1 MFLRT
6 HPRLLSVFGEGEL
19 TRKQS
24 KSRSRRRLGAH
35 RFRRSRLLPGLS
47 RSTCSKFWHP
57 PSLFGRVLL
66 IFQHVSFGQ
75 CYAVGTYRMI
85 LLRLQQLILLVFV
98 TYTIA
103 LAAVWSKVSRVFK
116 ITRKAESELDSDT
129 FVRLS
134 SDTKNNRNILRALAS
149 SAQSMLSG
157 RSSYDY
163 HLALE
168 DDVNDMK
175 ELGTA
180 AGHRFHLSGLADWI
194 EAPRD
199 AANLPHIIQATR
211 SQDPCEKE
219 YAFGEMLKVV
229 ERLDPLAHVTLV
241 DSALSCVVDWIK
253 ERPLIERHVSM
264 VLDPLPLLVDYASR
278 HESLRRH
285 IDPMI
290 AYLVRELGYPAV
302 LLSNLS
308 MIP

>member
-1 MFLRT
+1 MVKSAFISCISRFF
-6 HPRLLSVFGEGEL
+6 HSVSSL
-19 TRKQS
+19 PS